1 MVCIMSIT
9 FNNRI
14 QRFHWDPG
22 VVGPFPDEIVEK
34 LERLSI
40 EEKKTQKEIVILA
53 LTDYLKNRDKK
64 I

>member
-1 MVCIMSIT
+1 MHYIADSY
-9 FNNRI
+9 NYRI

-22 VVGPFPDEIVEK
+22 VIGPFPEEIEEE

-40 EEKKTQKEIVILA
+40 DEKKTQREIVILA
-53 LTDYLKNRDKK
+53 LTEYLKKRNKK